1 MKKILAIIVVFM
13 FSSSLF
19 SQTEGFVKDNDSK
32 KIIPYTNIW
41 VENENLGTTSD
52 INGKFLLRNFSDNQN
67 LIFSA
72 VGYETKR
79 IGTLHLRD
87 TIYLIPKTIE
97 LKEVLITPS
106 KLKEIKIGVFDRY
119 SINYYFGPGIKP
131 WIIARYFPY
140 KEEYKE
146 TRFIKK
152 LVLLTA
158 SNTNKSM
165 FNIRL
170 YSIGKNGEPENYIYN
185 DNIFGIARKGNSLT
199 VIDISK
205 LNINFPEEGLFIAVE
220 WLTIDKNK
228 YEFRY
233 NDLGKDKVLKGFSY
247 EPTIGTISCDTDVYS
262 WIYDKGKWR
271 KPIIDNITGKYH
283 LNAIEITLTN
293 KKTHQ

>member
-119 SINYYFGPGIKP
+119 SINYYLGPGIKP

-247 EPTIGTISCDTDVYS
+247 EPTIGTISCDTDAYS
-262 WIYDKGKWR
+262 WIYDKGEWR